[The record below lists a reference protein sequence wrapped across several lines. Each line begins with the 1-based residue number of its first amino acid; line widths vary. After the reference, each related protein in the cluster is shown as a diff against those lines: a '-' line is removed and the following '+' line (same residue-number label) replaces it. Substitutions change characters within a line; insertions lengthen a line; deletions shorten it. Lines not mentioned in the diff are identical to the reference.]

1 MVPTASI
8 LGMAVSAVI
17 AIGVPI
23 GLFLV
28 LRKRLDLKVPPMLV
42 GAAVFIVFALVL
54 ESLMHRIVLHPGA
67 DGTIALAQ
75 NNPALY
81 VLYGIFAAGVF
92 EETGRL
98 VGFTLLK
105 KRFHGVRTGVSYG
118 IGHGGIE
125 SVLLA
130 GLSLLSAI
138 VISIMINAG
147 IKLPTSLDATVTTMT
162 TQPSG
167 LFFVGGVERIFAI
180 GTQISLSIIVWIA
193 VTHKGKFW
201 LFPVAIALHALA
213 DLGAALTQVGK
224 WSILATE
231 VYTGVLAAIFVTG
244 AVWLIRRCLNEER
257 LADEAAATAAA
268 DDATLPVI
276 LPQAPDPAAAA
287 AEAIDEIR
295 PVA

>member
-1 MVPTASI
+1 MVPIASM
-8 LGMAVSAVI
+8 LGMAVSATI

-28 LRKRLDLKVPPMLV
+28 LRKKLDLKVPPMLV
-42 GAAVFIVFALVL
+42 GAAVFVVFALVL
-54 ESLMHRIVLHPGA
+54 ESLMHHFVLQTGA
-67 DGTIALAQ
+67 DGKIALMTQ
-75 NNPALY
+75 HPALY
-81 VLYGIFAAGVF
+81 VLYGIFAAGIF

-130 GLSLLSAI
+130 GLSLISAI
-138 VISIMINAG
+138 VISMLINAG

-162 TQPSG
+162 TQPAG

-180 GTQISLSIIVWIA
+180 GIQISLSILVWIA

-201 LFPVAIALHALA
+201 MFPLAIILHALA
-213 DLGAALTQVGK
+213 DLGAALYQVDK
-224 WSILATE
+224 LSIFWTE
-231 VYTGVLAAIFVTG
+231 TYTGVLAAIFVVG
-244 AVWLIRRCLNEER
+244 AVWLIRRCLKEER

-268 DDATLPVI
+268 DDAVLPVI